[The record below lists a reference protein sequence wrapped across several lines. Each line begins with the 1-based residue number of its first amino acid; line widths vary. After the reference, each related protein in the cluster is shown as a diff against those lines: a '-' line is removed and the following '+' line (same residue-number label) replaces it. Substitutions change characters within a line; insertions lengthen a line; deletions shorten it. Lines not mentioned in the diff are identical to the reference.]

1 MRPNEMT
8 GRIASS
14 SPRVRAKAAGIFYF
28 VTIVTAI
35 FAEIAVRG
43 HLIVSGDAAATARNI
58 LASES
63 LFRLGFVADLIAGA
77 AYLVVTVL
85 LYDLLKPVSRI
96 LSLLAAFFSLV
107 GVAIGAIV
115 SLGHLGA
122 LLLLGGAHYL
132 SVFDTA
138 QLQAM
143 ALLSL
148 KLHAQGANVGLIFFG
163 LYCLVLG
170 YLIYRSTFLPR
181 TVGVLMTIAGLSLL
195 TNGFLTFL
203 LPALGSAVS
212 IYILAFDGLGEIS
225 LALWLLVFGVN
236 VQKWEETAAV
246 SRGGA
251 A

>member
-8 GRIASS
+8 GRIAEA
-14 SPRVRAKAAGIFYF
+14 SPRVKARAAGVFYF
-28 VTIVTAI
+28 ITIVTAL
-35 FAEIAVRG
+35 FAEVAVRG
-43 HLIVSGDAAATARNI
+43 HLIVSGDAPATAHNI
-58 LASES
+58 LASET
-63 LFRLGFVADLIAGA
+63 LYRLGFVADLIAGA

-85 LYDLLKPVSRI
+85 LYELLKPVSRG

-107 GVAIGAIV
+107 GVAVGAV
-115 SLGHLGA
+115 SSLGHLGA
-122 LLLLGGAHYL
+122 LLLMGGAHYL
-132 SVFDTA
+132 NVFDTA

-148 KLHAQGANVGLIFFG
+148 KLHGQGANVGLIFFG
-163 LYCLVLG
+163 LYCLVIG
-170 YLIYRSTFLPR
+170 YLIYKSTFFPR
-181 TVGVLMTIAGLSLL
+181 TIGVLMTIASVSLL

-203 LPALGSAVS
+203 APAFGSG
-212 IYILAFDGLGEIS
+212 IYILALDGIGEIS

-246 SRGGA
+246 SRVGA